1 MGSQHGLRTL
11 NRSLSQ
17 TCRSVQVMEDP
28 ENVEEDVVEED
39 LQAIPRQGLYQLQ
52 S

>member
-1 MGSQHGLRTL
+1 MVLELLELWTESLR
-11 NRSLSQ
+11 
-17 TCRSVQVMEDP
+17 RSVQVMEDP

-39 LQAIPRQGLYQLQ
+39 LQATLRQGLFQLQ